1 MATMAADI
9 ALSST
14 IQYISSFLSPV
25 DTSLVSAGSQRTFT
39 TNHVPRT
46 IDELMRLRAFQQPNE
61 PILAYPV
68 HDADYVEYTYRELDV
83 FAYRVAQQYGQRMT
97 QRRSSAEKEKVVAL
111 LGPSNLDYL
120 ISVLALTKL
129 GFTVLFLSTRLS
141 DAAYLSLLESTQCRD
156 LLIHES
162 FSKAAERLC
171 ETVPGLGVHAIAQ
184 SASYAFPAQG
194 DDQDTCL
201 DFHLDLKLEAQKICW
216 IIHSSGSTGLPKPIL
231 QTHSAALTKYASS
244 IWVHDQR

>member
-1 MATMAADI
+1 MAADI
-9 ALSST
+9 AQSST
-14 IQYISSFLSPV
+14 VPHISTPSFLVPV
-25 DTSLVSAGSQRTFT
+25 DNTLNFPRRQRTFS

-68 HDADYVEYTYRELDV
+68 HNTDYLEYTYRELDV
-83 FAYRVAQQYGQRMT
+83 FAYYVGQQYVQRIT

-120 ISVLALTKL
+120 ISVLALTKS
-129 GFTVLFLSTRLS
+129 GFTVMFLSTRLS

-156 LLIHES
+156 LITHES
-162 FSKAAERLC
+162 FSMTTERLC
-171 ETVPGLGVHAIAQ
+171 KTMPDLSAHPIAQ
-184 SASYAFPAQG
+184 PTSYAFPTQG
-194 DDQDTCL
+194 NDQNTCL
-201 DFHLDLKLEAQKICW
+201 DFQLDLDLEAQKICW

-231 QTHSAALTKYASS
+231 QTHKAALTK
-244 IWVHDQR
+244 